1 MKTIFTQIKELKD
14 LTKKQKKAI
23 KVLQERNTE
32 LYEQIENQK
41 DEIYDNQIHIEEL
54 ELKIDNLKTLLER
67 NPYNNYESVVRKSLE
82 YIKDNFSNKKELE

>member
-41 DEIYDNQIHIEEL
+41 DEIYDNQIQIEEL

-67 NPYNNYESVVRKSLE
+67 NPYNNYEIVVRKSLE

>member
-82 YIKDNFSNKKELE
+82 YIKENFSNKKELE

>member
-54 ELKIDNLKTLLER
+54 ELKIDNLKSFLER

-82 YIKDNFSNKKELE
+82 YIKENFSNKKELE

>member
-41 DEIYDNQIHIEEL
+41 DEIYDNQIQIEEL
-54 ELKIDNLKTLLER
+54 ELKIDNLKTFLER

-82 YIKDNFSNKKELE
+82 YIKENFSNKKELE